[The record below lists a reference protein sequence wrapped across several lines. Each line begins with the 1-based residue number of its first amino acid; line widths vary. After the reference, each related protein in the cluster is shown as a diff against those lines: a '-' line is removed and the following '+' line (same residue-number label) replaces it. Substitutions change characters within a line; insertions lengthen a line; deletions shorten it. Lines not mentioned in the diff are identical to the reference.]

1 MYKETAWVGWWVD
14 VQWVVL
20 IIKGVRR
27 VRTGRPGCR
36 LSGGV
41 GRGILTPLDLFGLVF
56 SRRNQQEI
64 CKNSTRKRAILLFR
78 MPDLA
83 V

>member
-27 VRTGRPGCR
+27 VRTGR
-36 LSGGV
+36 LLVGGW
-41 GRGILTPLDLFGLVF
+41 GEEFDLLWIVWT
-56 SRRNQQEI
+56 SI
-64 CKNSTRKRAILLFR
+64 
-78 MPDLA
+78 
-83 V
+83 